1 MDKKNQ
7 YISSDVYNLI
17 DAGCSDQF
25 IKKYNEMIANQKLRF
40 QMLYEHRAFLLK
52 QIHKDQR
59 KLDCLDFLIN
69 KEKKE
74 GNLK

>member
-1 MDKKNQ
+1 MDKINQ
-7 YISSDVYNLI
+7 YISSDDFNLI

-25 IKKYNEMIANQKLRF
+25 IKKYKEIRANQKLRF
-40 QMLYEHRAFLLK
+40 QMLYEHREFLLK

>member
-1 MDKKNQ
+1 MCKINQ
-7 YISSDVYNLI
+7 HISSDDFNLI

-25 IKKYNEMIANQKLRF
+25 IKKYKEIKANQKLRF
-40 QMLYEHRAFLLK
+40 QMLYEHREFLLK

-59 KLDCLDFLIN
+59 KLDCLDFLIH